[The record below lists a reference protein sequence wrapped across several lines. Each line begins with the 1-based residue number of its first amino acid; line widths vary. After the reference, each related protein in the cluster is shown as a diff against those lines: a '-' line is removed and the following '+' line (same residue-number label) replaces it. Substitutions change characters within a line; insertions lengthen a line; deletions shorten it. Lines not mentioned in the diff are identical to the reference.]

1 MVKKVKPQ
9 KVLVAMS
16 GGVDSSVAAALLK
29 EADGF
34 DVIGVFMK
42 FWLAPD
48 ENGLERKWN
57 RCCSPEAEKRAR
69 FVASKLKIPFYVLNF
84 ENEFKKRIVDYFL
97 KGYKKGITPNPCIVC
112 NKEVKFGLLLKKAR
126 QLGAKFIATGH
137 YARIKE
143 GKDGIRLIKAKDKEK
158 DQSYF
163 LWRLN
168 QKQLS
173 HILFP
178 IGGYAKEEVR
188 KMSKKF
194 KLKLSGVSESQDVC
208 FVKPATNDF
217 LKRYLKTKPG
227 KIVNTKGK
235 TIGEHQGLWFYTIG
249 QRKGIN
255 LSGGPFY
262 VTDKDLK
269 KNLLIVSK
277 NKKDL
282 YKREVIVKN
291 VNWISGK
298 VPELPI
304 KVKIKIRYRHKAAN
318 ATISKIKN
326 KKYKLQ
332 FKTAQKAVTPG
343 QSAVFYK
350 KNQILGGG
358 IISS

>member
-1 MVKKVKPQ
+1 MRKKFKIQ

-16 GGVDSSVAAALLK
+16 GGVDSSVTAALLK

-42 FWLAPD
+42 LWS
-48 ENGLERKWN
+48 ENDFKK
-57 RCCSPEAEKRAR
+57 AESRAR
-69 FVASKLKIPFYVLNF
+69 KIAKALKIPFYSLDF
-84 ENEFKKRIVDYFL
+84 KKEFKKKIIDCFL
-97 KGYKKGITPNPCIVC
+97 NAYQKGITPNPCVVC

-126 QLGAKFIATGH
+126 QLGARFIATGH

-143 GKDGIRLIKAKDKEK
+143 GKDGIRLIKAKDKQK

-163 LWRLN
+163 LWKLN
-168 QKQLS
+168 QKQLN
-173 HILFP
+173 HALFP
-178 IGGYAKEEVR
+178 VGGYTKNEVR

-194 KLKLSGVSESQDVC
+194 KLKISGVSESQDVC
-208 FVKPATNDF
+208 FVKPTTNDF

-227 KIVNTKGK
+227 KIVNTEGK
-235 TIGEHQGLWFYTIG
+235 IIGEHQGLWFYTIG

-282 YKREVIVKN
+282 YKREIIVKN

-298 VPELPI
+298 APKLPI

-318 ATISKIKN
+318 ATINKIEN

-343 QSAVFYK
+343 QSAVFYE
-350 KNQILGGG
+350 KNQILGGAT
-358 IISS
+358 IY

>member
-16 GGVDSSVAAALLK
+16 GGVDSSVSAALLK

-42 FWLAPD
+42 FWLAPN
-48 ENGLERKWN
+48 ENALEGKWN
-57 RCCSPEAEKRAR
+57 RCCSREAEKRAR
-69 FVASKLKIPFYVLNF
+69 LVASKLKIPFYVLNF

-97 KGYKKGITPNPCIVC
+97 KGYKNGITPNPCIVC

-137 YARIKE
+137 YARIEE
-143 GKDGIRLIKAKDKEK
+143 GKDGIRLIRAKDKEK

-163 LWRLN
+163 LWKLN

-178 IGGYAKEEVR
+178 VGGYTKNEVR

-194 KLKLSGVSESQDVC
+194 KLKLSGVLESQDVC
-208 FVKPATNDF
+208 FVKPTTNDF

-227 KIVNTKGK
+227 KIVNTGEKI
-235 TIGEHQGLWFYTIG
+235 IGEHQGLWFYTIG

-262 VTDKDLK
+262 VTGKDLK

-282 YKREVIVKN
+282 YKREIIVKN

-298 VPELPI
+298 APKLPI
-304 KVKIKIRYRHKAAN
+304 KVKIKIRYRHRAAN
-318 ATISKIKN
+318 AIISKIKN
-326 KKYKLQ
+326 KEYKLQ

-350 KNQILGGG
+350 KNQVLGGA
-358 IISS
+358 IIC